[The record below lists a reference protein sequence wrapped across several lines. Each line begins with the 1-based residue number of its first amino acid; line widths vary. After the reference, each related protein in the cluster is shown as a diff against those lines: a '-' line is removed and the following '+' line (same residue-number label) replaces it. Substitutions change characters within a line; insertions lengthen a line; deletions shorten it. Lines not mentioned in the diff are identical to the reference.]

1 MKKRAQNFVI
11 DSVGFA
17 GFLFLVGTGVLMRYV
32 LPPGSGTGLTVWG
45 MDRHGW
51 GSIHFWLAVTFLSVL
66 AIHLFLHW
74 KWILAMVQGRPREES
89 GMRVG
94 LGMAGLAALITLAL
108 SPVVS
113 PVARDLSGGSHEN
126 EIAAVSDQVDPVSQ
140 TAAGPADLLSAWV
153 DLWASY
159 DLSDVRRLF
168 LDDAR
173 LTYFSSET
181 EGLIVGFEA
190 VHDHHAGFGFVEGGG
205 QPGSELWVD
214 EVTISD
220 FGRTAIV
227 AAVWYFGDP
236 ADMESAQKGPMTMVV
251 VDDGSGHR
259 IAHMHFA
266 EYLATETE

>member
-1 MKKRAQNFVI
+1 MKKKTQ
-11 DSVGFA
+11 
-17 GFLFLVGTGVLMRYV
+17 
-32 LPPGSGTGLTVWG
+32 
-45 MDRHGW
+45 
-51 GSIHFWLAVTFLSVL
+51 
-66 AIHLFLHW
+66 
-74 KWILAMVQGRPREES
+74 KS

-94 LGMAGLAALITLAL
+94 LGMAGLAALIALAL

-113 PVARDLSGGSHEN
+113 PVARDLSGGSHED
-126 EIAAVSDQVDPVSQ
+126 ELAAVSDQTDPEASHEGEAVKGWMTFAEVEQVTGTPSQ
-140 TAAGPADLLSAWV
+140 DLIACLGMPADVPLDVAVRDLGEEHGFQVEEVRAAAVPQSGAGPGDLLSAWV

-159 DLSDVRRLF
+159 DLSDVRNLF

-181 EGLIVGFEA
+181 EGLIVGFQP
-190 VHDHHAGFGFVEGGG
+190 VYNHHAGFGFVEGGS

-214 EVTISD
+214 DVKISD
-220 FGRTAIV
+220 FGRTAVV

-236 ADMESAQKGPMTMVV
+236 TEVESAQQGPMTMGV
-251 VDDGSGHR
+251 VDQGSGYR